1 MKLAI
6 YSKSEDG
13 LVTFRGVEDW
23 QSPMQMLEDCRQHDC
38 DPEPSEMVGWPDA
51 EVIWH
56 GNTGYAIRENDH
68 GQQ

>member
-6 YSKSEDG
+6 YTKDDG
-13 LVTFRGVEDW
+13 GIITFRGVEELD
-23 QSPMQMLEDCRQHDC
+23 SPHQLIQDCHQDDC
-38 DPEPSEMVGWPDA
+38 EAEPTEMVGWPDA

-68 GQQ
+68 AQH